1 MGMSGMFGR
10 VDPDLTMEVVSVIS
24 PEAVAEFL
32 SHTRVAVVGASD
44 APNSFGGTVY
54 EELRNRGY
62 EVTAVNPNATTVRGD
77 PAVAELASV
86 PGGFDGVI
94 VMVNPDV
101 AVDVVRQCAEL
112 GVPRVWLFKGI
123 GGTGA
128 VSGEAV
134 ELCRQHGINVI
145 EGACPLMF
153 LEPVGWFHRLHRS
166 TRRIN
171 GSLARSA

>member
-1 MGMSGMFGR
+1 M
-10 VDPDLTMEVVSVIS
+10 IS
-24 PEAVAEFL
+24 QDAVAEFL
-32 SHTRVAVVGASD
+32 SCKRLAVVGASD
-44 APNSFGGTVY
+44 ARDSFGRTVY
-54 EELRNRGY
+54 EELRDRGY
-62 EVTAVNPNATTVRGD
+62 EVTAVNPNAPTVAGD

-86 PGGFDGVI
+86 PGELDGVI
-94 VMVNPDV
+94 VMVKPKA
-101 AVDVVRQCAEL
+101 AVDVVRECAEL

-123 GGTGA
+123 GGAGS
-128 VSGEAV
+128 VSDEAV

-166 TRRIN
+166 ARHMN